1 MPVGTTEIK
10 VESQAFVYFNADRP
24 VEIEPIILDG
34 DEVMLRDAI
43 RALNDAGLLSAD
55 DQRKHR
61 DRIDPK
67 VPKSVIARL
76 REWRRRNAP
85 ES

>member
-1 MPVGTTEIK
+1 MPTGVGEIK
-10 VESQAFVYFNADRP
+10 VESQAFVYFNSDKP

-43 RALNDAGLLSAD
+43 RALNDAGLLSVD

-61 DRIDPK
+61 DRIDAK
-67 VPKSVIARL
+67 VPKSIMKRL
-76 REWRRRNAP
+76 VEWRKRNAS